1 MNILETD
8 RLILREFNEGD
19 AEFIL
24 ELLNSLT
31 WLQFIGDRGVKN
43 ISDAGKYISDKL
55 IMSYRTNGFGLYMTM
70 LKKEKIPIGMC
81 GLIKR
86 DTLEDVDIGFALS
99 PGYTGHGY
107 AYEAALATLNY
118 GNTVLKLPRI
128 VAITAAENI
137 NSISLLKKLKL
148 TFEKKINFPD
158 DKEELLLFT
167 NK

>member
-1 MNILETD
+1 
-8 RLILREFNEGD
+8 
-19 AEFIL
+19 
-24 ELLNSLT
+24 
-31 WLQFIGDRGVKN
+31 
-43 ISDAGKYISDKL
+43 
-55 IMSYRTNGFGLYMTM
+55 M

-86 DTLEDVDIGFALS
+86 DILEDVDIGFALS